1 MWCKNFFSG
10 WECWGIYSLVHII
23 IHGLPMGA
31 ETAGG
36 VEQDQ
41 MADRQKAE
49 IDSSAPFSSVR
60 AAVSM
65 FGDCIQTGHAHHPQ
79 PHSSS
84 HQGYVGHQAPYG
96 PSHNAEKIATLEN
109 KLLLAHEELAKSQ
122 TALSVAESEKAKV
135 LRELVETRVQVED
148 KF

>member
-1 MWCKNFFSG
+1 MQVS
-10 WECWGIYSLVHII
+10 ECGARISFLDGNAGVHMNSLIHIM

-31 ETAGG
+31 ETAAG
-36 VEQDQ
+36 VERDQ

-49 IDSSAPFSSVR
+49 IDSSTPFASVR

-84 HQGYVGHQAPYG
+84 HQGYVGHQAPHA
-96 PSHNAEKIATLEN
+96 PSHNARYM
-109 KLLLAHEELAKSQ
+109 LLLFGSPDSKF
-122 TALSVAESEKAKV
+122 SV
-135 LRELVETRVQVED
+135 
-148 KF
+148 

>member
-1 MWCKNFFSG
+1 M
-10 WECWGIYSLVHII
+10 

-31 ETAGG
+31 ETEGG

-84 HQGYVGHQAPYG
+84 HQGYVGHQAPHA
-96 PSHNAEKIATLEN
+96 PSHNAEVHASALWKPRFQIFGVEFA
-109 KLLLAHEELAKSQ
+109 LLLIHSLTFKWMMLETILNFISF
-122 TALSVAESEKAKV
+122 SVC
-135 LRELVETRVQVED
+135 
-148 KF
+148 

>member
-10 WECWGIYSLVHII
+10 WECWGTYSLVHIM

-31 ETAGG
+31 EAAAG
-36 VEQDQ
+36 VERDQ
-41 MADRQKAE
+41 MADQQKAE
-49 IDSSAPFSSVR
+49 IDSSAPFVSVR

-84 HQGYVGHQAPYG
+84 HQGYVGHQAPHA
-96 PSHNAEKIATLEN
+96 PSHNAEVHASALWKPRFQIFGVKYVEFALLPIHSLTFNWMTLETILN
-109 KLLLAHEELAKSQ
+109 FISF
-122 TALSVAESEKAKV
+122 SVC
-135 LRELVETRVQVED
+135 
-148 KF
+148 